1 VLFALCRGAHI
12 VTPSYVYASIA
23 ARAWVDEQPY
33 VSSQYSITTTSSNTN
48 NSSSG
53 SSSRRRAATNTNSS
67 SGGNSSS
74 SDNSRA
80 QLLAGEQVYI
90 CAGGKDLPPTPV
102 LKKLLEATGAVPCSS
117 LRSATLGLLG
127 SDAEQWLAD
136 ATRGG
141 GPNRCV
147 QAFGC

>member
-1 VLFALCRGAHI
+1 M
-12 VTPSYVYASIA
+12 
-23 ARAWVDEQPY
+23 
-33 VSSQYSITTTSSNTN
+33 
-48 NSSSG
+48 
-53 SSSRRRAATNTNSS
+53 
-67 SGGNSSS
+67 NSSS
-74 SDNSRA
+74 SNTSSSRA

-90 CAGGKDLPPTPV
+90 CAGGKELPPTPV

-147 QAFGC
+147 CVSVCVAVSM